1 MKHIT
6 WVAIVLSINISLRTF
21 AEPNLYGHLLNQSS
35 SPLVSAIKNQKPVLF
50 ARPQNIESE
59 IPRNPNLAFLYSLLI
74 PGYGQIYSKAKRGY
88 GMIVAEMALLTSYY
102 IIHNNAKSDRD
113 HYRDQVRKH
122 VRFDGGC
129 GGNLESFSFVHSTSG
144 KRIEIPCAFDKWDPV
159 EDVAHSTA
167 FSNWR
172 NIYNADTVKIE
183 EQYRSINELN
193 KTQILEQL
201 QRLDLQQL
209 KTLERVGLW
218 YWEDLETYKDETKR
232 QGNNGP
238 PSKQRQTAYDLRN
251 NANDKFERAKVFL
264 GLVMFNHIVSAV
276 DARIAA
282 RNYNKTKISQSRTQ
296 LSWQIEVSPLAIE
309 NRVLLRKSF

>member
-1 MKHIT
+1 
-6 WVAIVLSINISLRTF
+6 VEDF
-21 AEPNLYGHLLNQSS
+21 E
-35 SPLVSAIKNQKPVLF
+35 
-50 ARPQNIESE
+50 
-59 IPRNPNLAFLYSLLI
+59 
-74 PGYGQIYSKAKRGY
+74 
-88 GMIVAEMALLTSYY
+88 
-102 IIHNNAKSDRD
+102 
-113 HYRDQVRKH
+113 
-122 VRFDGGC
+122 
-129 GGNLESFSFVHSTSG
+129 HST
-144 KRIEIPCAFDKWDPV
+144 E
-159 EDVAHSTA
+159 